1 VRVKGPRG
9 VLHRDFR
16 HLAVDM
22 FLTEGE
28 EGEKILKVRTARL
41 IGSERQGTSWQRAP
55 PRQRLAAGLAR
66 TRPAGG
72 GRRARRGPPPPCWAT
87 PPPPPPPTPAV
98 PPPQVDCHFGKKKR
112 LAAIRTATSHVQ
124 NMITG
129 VTKGFEYKMR
139 LVYAHFPINANI
151 EKKGAVIELR
161 NFLGEKRVR
170 VVNMLPG
177 VTIERSS
184 AVKDELILTGN
195 DIENVSRSAALIH
208 QVCLVKNKDIRKF
221 LDGVYGERPPRPR
234 PAPPPARAWGPLPA
248 HAARP
253 LLPATPLTAPLT
265 RLAPS
270 PPHPTVSERGLI
282 TKE

>member
-1 VRVKGPRG
+1 MKLLVSSRDVEIPKGIEIEVKGRRVRVKGPRG
-9 VLHRDFR
+9 VLVRDFR

-22 FLTEGE
+22 FLLDEETE
-28 EGEKILKVRTARL
+28 EGEKKKLLR
-41 IGSERQGTSWQRAP
+41 
-55 PRQRLAAGLAR
+55 
-66 TRPAGG
+66 
-72 GRRARRGPPPPCWAT
+72 
-87 PPPPPPPTPAV
+87 
-98 PPPQVDCHFGKKKR
+98 VDCHFGKKKR
-112 LAAIRTATSHVQ
+112 LAAIRTACSHVL

-129 VTKGFEYKMR
+129 TTKGFEYKMR

-151 EKKGAVIELR
+151 EGKGTVIELR

-221 LDGVYGERPPRPR
+221 LDGVY
-234 PAPPPARAWGPLPA
+234 
-248 HAARP
+248 
-253 LLPATPLTAPLT
+253 
-265 RLAPS
+265 
-270 PPHPTVSERGLI
+270 VSDKGLI
-282 TKE
+282 VKE

>member
-1 VRVKGPRG
+1 MKLLVSSRQVTIPKGIEIEVKGRRVRVKGPRG

-22 FLTEGE
+22 FLVEE
-28 EGEKILKVRTARL
+28 EGEKILN
-41 IGSERQGTSWQRAP
+41 
-55 PRQRLAAGLAR
+55 
-66 TRPAGG
+66 
-72 GRRARRGPPPPCWAT
+72 
-87 PPPPPPPTPAV
+87 
-98 PPPQVDCHFGKKKR
+98 VDCHFGKKKR

-151 EKKGAVIELR
+151 EGKGSVIELR

-184 AVKDELILTGN
+184 AVKDELVLTGN

-221 LDGVYGERPPRPR
+221 LDGVY
-234 PAPPPARAWGPLPA
+234 
-248 HAARP
+248 
-253 LLPATPLTAPLT
+253 
-265 RLAPS
+265 
-270 PPHPTVSERGLI
+270 VSERGLI